1 MSTPS
6 PQEATN
12 NVPPPAARALAADEP
27 DPIRELTKLAEQL
40 ARQHNRRLLAEYLR
54 HRRALR

>member
-1 MSTPS
+1 MSTPT
-6 PQEATN
+6 PQDSTN
-12 NVPPPAARALAADEP
+12 NVPPPAARPPADEP

>member
-1 MSTPS
+1 MSKDDTPPS
-6 PQEATN
+6 D
-12 NVPPPAARALAADEP
+12 VPPPAGRAPTADER
-27 DPIRELTKLAEQL
+27 DPIRELARLAEQL